1 MPYNLFML
9 CGCKV
14 IKKSKSKGKK
24 LAKSSKILPKTKKRG
39 NKCVSLSKNR
49 GKNLR
54 NTTKKYF

>member
-1 MPYNLFML
+1 ML

-49 GKNLR
+49 GKIFETQQKIFL
-54 NTTKKYF
+54 KL